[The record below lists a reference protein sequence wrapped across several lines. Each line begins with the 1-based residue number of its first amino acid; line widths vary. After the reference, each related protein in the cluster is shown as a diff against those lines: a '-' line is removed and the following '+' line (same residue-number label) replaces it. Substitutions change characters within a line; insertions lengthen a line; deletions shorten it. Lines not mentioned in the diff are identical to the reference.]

1 LEVTMKVAK
10 WGNSLAVRLP
20 ASLVE
25 SMRLKEGEEVDLVV
39 TGRRSFEVKRK
50 LSREEALRELEKF
63 RGMMPEGFKFNR
75 EEANER

>member
-1 LEVTMKVAK
+1 
-10 WGNSLAVRLP
+10 
-20 ASLVE
+20 
-25 SMRLKEGEEVDLVV
+25 VDLVV